1 MPTTKLNNGQ
11 LPDSLSSKTIGT
23 SNTINTNLE
32 KLSIAG
38 GSNGQVLSTN
48 GSGTLTWAT
57 AGGGGVTDGDKG
69 DITVSGSGATWTV
82 DNDAVTYAKIQNVSA
97 ASKLL
102 GRGDSGSGDVQEI
115 TLGTGLTM
123 TGTTLA
129 ASGGGGGGAQI
140 QVDTIT
146 SSGNWTKP
154 SWAVKVKVYML
165 AAGGGG
171 GSGRRNATTAGRC
184 GGAGGAATGFY
195 SAEFTAS
202 SLTSTVSVTIGAG
215 GAGGASVT
223 TDSTNGN
230 NGSAGGATSF
240 GSYLIT
246 QTNGGGG
253 GGNTSFADGGLPA
266 TAPGYLIPSA
276 TFEGRSGST
285 SNATSFTSNLAT
297 FIPLGGGGGGGA
309 ASNVTTT
316 SNGAEVKPGNY
327 AALYTSWTFGTRG
340 TDGNSGGNGGNNT
353 LGLLSIGTSGGGGS
367 YKTGQ
372 ATGAGGNGGYGAG
385 GGGGAASDNGFA
397 SGAGGNGGSGIVI
410 VISEG

>member
-48 GSGTLTWAT
+48 GSGTLSWAT

-129 ASGGGGGGAQI
+129 ASGGGSAPQV
-140 QVDTIT
+140 QVDTFT
-146 SSGNWTKP
+146 SSGTWTKP
-154 SWAVKVKVYML
+154 AWAKKVSIYCL
-165 AAGGGG
+165 SGGSGG
-171 GSGRRNATTAGRC
+171 GSGRRGATTNARGGGG
-184 GGAGGAATGFY
+184 GGAGNTY
-195 SAEFTAS
+195 SVLFAQAS
-202 SLTSTVSVTIGAG
+202 DLTSTVSVTVGAG
-215 GAGGASVT
+215 GTGGASIT

-230 NGSAGGATSF
+230 SGGTSGASSF
-240 GSYLIT
+240 GSYIATVPLPGA
-246 QTNGGGG
+246 GGGTTSG
-253 GGNTSFADGGLPA
+253 GDGASASSSNIGL
-266 TAPGYLIPSA
+266 
-276 TFEGRSGST
+276 
-285 SNATSFTSNLAT
+285 
-297 FIPLGGGGGGGA
+297 LGGSEIIGRNGFTGAGTNRTNSLTAFGSLSAIGGA
-309 ASNVTTT
+309 GQSANITTT
-316 SNGAEVKPGNY
+316 AVGAEHKPTNY
-327 AALYTSWTFGTRG
+327 VSCFPSITYGTAG
-340 TDGNSGGNGGNNT
+340 TDGGNGGNGSNNVF
-353 LGLLSIGTSGGGGS
+353 GYVYIGTAGGSGS

-385 GGGGAASDNGFA
+385 GGGGAASDNGHN
-397 SGAGGNGGSGIVI
+397 SGAGGAGGGGLVI
-410 VISEG
+410 VVTEG